1 MKSGDFQIIPM
12 KSGDLLLP
20 QLISSFLLVGL
31 LRGLGSLALHNLGG
45 GGLDDAHSHGLPH
58 VTDCEPSERR
68 EVSEGLHTHGLAGG
82 QLHDGRVTRLDE
94 LRVVLNGLT
103 GTAVNLLL
111 DLSELAGDVGGV
123 TVQDWAVAVA
133 DLARMVEDDHLGGE
147 VGHSG
152 GGLVLAVRGH
162 VASLD
167 VLHGDVLDVEPNVV
181 SGNSLGERLVV
192 HLHRLPLSGQ
202 LVGGKGDDHAGLDD
216 AGLHTTHGH
225 CADTSDLVDILQG
238 KPERLVSGPLG
249 RNDSVKSPAWSSP
262 AGLALLPLHV
272 PALVPGHLLGGVDH
286 VIAMPAGDGDEGNS
300 GGVVADLLD
309 EAGDLLADLLKPG
322 LAVGRLGGVHL
333 VGGHDELLHPE
344 GVGQQR
350 VLPGLAVLGD
360 AGLELASS
368 GGDDEHSAV
377 SLGGA
382 GDHVLDEVAM
392 SGGINDGHVVLRG
405 LELPESDVDGD
416 TTLTLSLQL
425 VEHPGVLE
433 GALARLLRLLLE
445 LLDGPLVD
453 TSALVDQMTSG
464 GGLAGVD
471 VSDDDNVDMNFFLA
485 HLAGQSSRE
494 DSLVEVNQAIL
505 AWSSCRYP

>member
-20 QLISSFLLVGL
+20 RLISSFLLVGL

-58 VTDCEPSERR
+58 VTDSEPSERR
-68 EVSEGLHTHGLAGG
+68 EVSEGLDTHGLAGG
-82 QLHDGRVTRLDE
+82 QLDDGRVTRLDE

-133 DLARMVEDDHLGGE
+133 DLARMVEDDHLGGK
-147 VGHSG
+147 VRHPG
-152 GGLVLAVRGH
+152 GGLVLAVGGH

-167 VLHGDVLDVEPNVV
+167 VLHGDVLDVETNVV
-181 SGNSLGERLVV
+181 SRHGLGERLVV
-192 HLHRLPLSGQ
+192 HLHRLDLSGQ
-202 LVGGKGDDHAGLDD
+202 LVGGEGDDHAGLDD
-216 AGLHTTHGH
+216 AGLNTTHGN
-225 CADTSDLVDILQG
+225 CANTSDLVDILQG
-238 KPERLVSGPLG
+238 KPERLVSGSG
-249 RNDSVKSPAWSSP
+249 WRNDSVKSLQESHA
-262 AGLALLPLHV
+262 AGLSLLPLHV

-286 VIAMPAGDGDEGNS
+286 VVAVPPGDGDEGNS
-300 GGVVADLLD
+300 GGGVPDLLD

-322 LAVGRLGGVHL
+322 LAVGRLSGVHL

-344 GVGQQR
+344 GVGQQG
-350 VLPGLAVLGD
+350 VLSGLTVLGD
-360 AGLELASS
+360 ASLELASS

-377 SLGGA
+377 SLGGT
-382 GDHVLDEVAM
+382 GDHVLDEVTM
-392 SGGINDGHVVLRG
+392 SGSVDDGDIVLRG

-416 TTLTLSLQL
+416 TPLTLSLQF
-425 VEHPGVLE
+425 VQHPGVLE
-433 GALARLLRLLLE
+433 GALAGLLGLLLE
-445 LLDGPLVD
+445 LLDGSLVD
-453 TSALVDQMTSG
+453 TSALVDQVTSG

-471 VSDDDNVDMNFFLA
+471 VSNDNNVDVDLFLT
-485 HLAGQSSRE
+485 HGESSKTLRRFSCRSE
-494 DSLVEVNQAIL
+494 SSNISLVVL
-505 AWSSCRYP
+505 DK